1 MPIYHNIKTIF
12 VRVPKTAGISMS
24 EKFNT
29 LDAFTKYHFKNYGN
43 KQHKATSISSIHES
57 IKDIKNNITSDCFE
71 DYYKVGFV
79 RNPWDWLVSYYSYY
93 KKSDIRQVGVLI
105 DGNYIF
111 GEAAIEKIGPIV
123 AEKRNIK
130 NLSFRDFLALVE
142 KEAVD
147 YTDGRDLDQINY
159 PYQPQYKYLVNEDD
173 KLITNFVGKY
183 ENIEND
189 WKFLCEKLSI
199 TKDIQFKA
207 LELAHHNKSTHK
219 DYRTYYDDRD
229 VEIVYNIYK
238 KDIEL
243 FDYSF

>member
-1 MPIYHNIKTIF
+1 
-12 VRVPKTAGISMS
+12 MS

-43 KQHKATSISSIHES
+43 EQYRATSISSIHES
-57 IKDIKNNITSDCFE
+57 MRDIKKNTTSDCFN

-105 DGNYIF
+105 DGNYVF
-111 GEAAIEKIGPIV
+111 GDAAIKKIGPLV
-123 AEKRNIK
+123 AEKRNIRD
-130 NLSFRDFLALVE
+130 LSFRDFLSLVK
-142 KEAVD
+142 KESKE
-147 YTDGRDLDQINY
+147 YTKGRDLDQISY

-173 KLITNFVGKY
+173 ELVVDFVGKY

-189 WKFLCEKLSI
+189 WNFLCERLSA
-199 TKDIQFKA
+199 TKEIQFKI
-207 LELAHHNKSTHK
+207 LELPHHNKSAHS

-229 VEIVYNIYK
+229 IEIVYNIYK

>member
-1 MPIYHNIKTIF
+1 
-12 VRVPKTAGISMS
+12 MS

-29 LDAFTKYHFKNYGN
+29 LDAFAKYHFKNYGN
-43 KQHKATSISSIHES
+43 EQYKTTSISSIHEGMR
-57 IKDIKNNITSDCFE
+57 DIKKNITSDCFS

-105 DGNYIF
+105 DGNYVF
-111 GEAAIEKIGPIV
+111 GDTAIKKIGPLV

-130 NLSFRDFLALVE
+130 NLSFRDFLVLIE
-142 KEAVD
+142 KESKE
-147 YTDGRDLDQINY
+147 YTKGRNLDQINY

-173 KLITNFVGKY
+173 ELVTDFVGKY

-189 WKFLCEKLSI
+189 WNFLCERLSV
-199 TKDIQFKA
+199 TKEIQFKT
-207 LELAHHNKSTHK
+207 LELSHHNKSTH
-219 DYRTYYDDRD
+219 DNYRTYYDDRD
-229 VEIVYNIYK
+229 IEIVYNIYK